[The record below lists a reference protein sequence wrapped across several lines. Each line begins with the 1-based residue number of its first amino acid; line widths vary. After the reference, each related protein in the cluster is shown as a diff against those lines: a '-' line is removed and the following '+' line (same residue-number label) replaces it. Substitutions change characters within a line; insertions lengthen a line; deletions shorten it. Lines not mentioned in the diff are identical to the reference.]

1 MSEANSDFS
10 ERSLAHY
17 QYKGHYIMTAVKS
30 GLMIVDQQRADMRI
44 RFERY
49 MKQMETHISP
59 SQQVLFPEVVQ
70 FPASLAVLLNKV
82 LLEINNMGFDLTDL
96 GQNSYSINGVPA
108 GLEGIDCKAL
118 LVSMLD
124 DAADNVSSS
133 TPTLSRPHH
142 GTCGGYT
149 RRTGV
154 VKRRDGVA
162 HQRTLHLFQRQL
174 YPRRQGDNM
183 YSSTTRD

>member
-1 MSEANSDFS
+1 
-10 ERSLAHY
+10 
-17 QYKGHYIMTAVKS
+17 MTAVKS

-82 LLEINNMGFDLTDL
+82 LPEINNMGFDLTDL

-133 TPTLSRPHH
+133 TDALRRSLALTMARAAAIPVGQVLSNVEMESLINELF
-142 GTCGGYT
+142 TCSNVNYT
-149 RRTGV
+149 P
-154 VKRRDGVA
+154 DGKA
-162 HQRTLHLFQRQL
+162 IICILPQREIEQL
-174 YPRRQGDNM
+174 MG
-183 YSSTTRD
+183 